1 MKFGQEFQA
10 ALARDQYPQQWI
22 DSAISYKKLKK
33 CIKRV
38 QLELE
43 SLGLDKEILN
53 ELWQHVGS
61 SSSGTEEPSD
71 DKRLHYSLNGTDQ
84 VKFTPR
90 LTIAIDP
97 VDGSP
102 IDAWLSKDTRRALRR
117 LAKSSKA
124 ASDAS
129 STRNN
134 SLTSKSDSLE
144 TSDESDQPGSD
155 GDQGT
160 NTGNPSHDKSR
171 GTSHHLE
178 TIEIP
183 LTSDSEFFQI
193 LRRELADLD
202 QIQQSEQHRLEQ
214 EIIKLGHELRDLK
227 ANKSKKS
234 KQEIDAWRQIFEM
247 YSDAEVFLSS
257 HEADA
262 GSRDYTHAQE
272 HFQIFNKT
280 LATQQNG
287 ALKLSKPATESLGRF
302 LNINI
307 KLLRLMKFQDINS
320 TALSKIMKKFDKRTA
335 LHAQSSIQSSLIT
348 TPYLAQN
355 LARAT
360 CFTISEE
367 ILNVIPALND
377 YLCPVCFSISWKPVR
392 LRCNHIF
399 CIRCM
404 IVLQRQEKIHCP
416 LCREPVVMEA
426 TAGKPTVD
434 RNEEP
439 RLTLTDN
446 VDRELMKFFKDN
458 FKGEVKQK
466 QRENELAAGI
476 DRWGAQYEQSQK
488 CIVM

>member
-1 MKFGQEFQA
+1 MKFGQDFQA
-10 ALARDQYPQQWI
+10 ALVRDEYPQQWI

-38 QLELE
+38 QQELE

-61 SSSGTEEPSD
+61 SSIDTEGVSD
-71 DKRLHYSLNGTDQ
+71 DKRLQYSLNGTDK

-102 IDAWLSKDTRRALRR
+102 IDAWLSKDTRRILRR
-117 LAKSSKA
+117 LARSSKTI
-124 ASDAS
+124 SDSS
-129 STRNN
+129 STRHN
-134 SLTSKSDSLE
+134 SVAGQSDNLGSI
-144 TSDESDQPGSD
+144 DEHEQSGSD
-155 GDQGT
+155 GDHGT
-160 NTGNPSHDKSR
+160 NTDHPDHDKPNDR
-171 GTSHHLE
+171 NHYLE

-193 LRRELADLD
+193 LRRELTDLD
-202 QIQQSEQHRLEQ
+202 KIQQSEQQRLEQ

-227 ANKSKKS
+227 ASKSKKS
-234 KQEIDAWRQIFEM
+234 KQEIEAWRQIFEL

-262 GSRDYTHAQE
+262 GSRGYTQAQE
-272 HFQIFNKT
+272 HFQTFNKT
-280 LATQQNG
+280 LATQKNG
-287 ALKLSKPATESLGRF
+287 ALKLSKPAAESLGRF
-302 LNINI
+302 LNINV
-307 KLLRLMKFQDINS
+307 KLLRLMKFQDINR
-320 TALSKIMKKFDKRTA
+320 TALFKIMKKFDKRTA
-335 LHAQSSIQSSLIT
+335 LHAQSSIQSSLVSA
-348 TPYLAQN
+348 PYLAQN

-367 ILNVIPALND
+367 ILNVIPALSD
-377 YLCPVCFSISWKPVR
+377 YLCPICFSISWKPVR

-416 LCREPVVMEA
+416 LCREAVVMEA
-426 TAGKPTVD
+426 TAGKPTFD
-434 RNEEP
+434 HTKEA
-439 RLTLTDN
+439 RLTWTDN

-458 FKGEVKQK
+458 FKADVKQK
-466 QRENELAAGI
+466 QRENEIAAGI

-488 CIVM
+488 CVVM

>member
-1 MKFGQEFQA
+1 MKFGQDFQA
-10 ALARDQYPQQWI
+10 ALNRDEYPRQWI

-38 QLELE
+38 QQELE
-43 SLGLDKEILN
+43 SLGLDKDTLN

-61 SSSGTEEPSD
+61 SSN
-71 DKRLHYSLNGTDQ
+71 DKEGVSADMRLQYSLNVTGN

-97 VDGSP
+97 IDGSP
-102 IDAWLSKDTRRALRR
+102 IDAWLSKDTKRVLQR
-117 LAKSSKA
+117 LAKSSTTV
-124 ASDAS
+124 DNS
-129 STRNN
+129 SGVRNN
-134 SLTSKSDSLE
+134 SVAGQSDNLGSAGE
-144 TSDESDQPGSD
+144 NDQSRSD
-155 GDQGT
+155 GDHGT
-160 NTGNPSHDKSR
+160 NIDDPGHDNSNGR
-171 GTSHHLE
+171 GDHLE

-202 QIQQSEQHRLEQ
+202 RVQQSERHRLEQ
-214 EIIKLGHELRDLK
+214 EIVKLGHELRDLK
-227 ANKSKKS
+227 ASKSKKS
-234 KQEIDAWRQIFEM
+234 KQEIEAWRQILEL

-272 HFQIFNKT
+272 HFQTFNKT
-280 LATQQNG
+280 LATQRNG
-287 ALKLSKPATESLGRF
+287 VLKLSKPAADSLGRF
-302 LNINI
+302 LNINV
-307 KLLRLMKFQDINS
+307 KLLRLMKFQDINR

-348 TPYLAQN
+348 APYLAQD

-377 YLCPVCFSISWKPVR
+377 YLCPVCFTISWKPVR

-399 CIRCM
+399 CIRCI
-404 IVLQRQEKIHCP
+404 IVLQRRGKTHCP
-416 LCREPVVMEA
+416 LCRESVVMEA
-426 TAGKPTVD
+426 TA
-434 RNEEP
+434 
-439 RLTLTDN
+439 DN

-458 FKGEVKQK
+458 FKADVKQK

-488 CIVM
+488 CVIM